1 MNLSLNARTTI
12 VALYTL
18 FAIFTILPNF
28 VNLPEGWWL
37 SKEKIVYG
45 LDIQGGAHL
54 VMGVDTKGV
63 VLEKTKRM
71 VRSLESDF
79 KEKKYAFKSIEL
91 ANNGEEITI
100 DFDGAA
106 PHKEIEDI
114 LKDQYGTTLQVIEN
128 TPTRIR
134 ARYFDAK
141 IREYKDQVIHQAIEV
156 IRNRVDE
163 FGVSEPVIAAQGTDR
178 ILVQLPGIKDSAR
191 AKDLIKKTAKLDF
204 QIVSEEVTPEKLAE
218 MIKNAETKGN
228 YALGKDDMPYSA
240 YVKRL
245 NADLAGQLP
254 KDTKVVF
261 EKAPQAVTME
271 NGKMPYLVRTDTE
284 LGGSQLEDASVMPG
298 EYGEPEVIFK
308 LDSEGR
314 RRFADITGK
323 NVNKRMAV
331 VLDEVVQSAPNIQGR
346 IDSSTARITL
356 GRGRDYQQTMSEANL
371 LATAL
376 RAGSLP
382 AALEQLEERTVG
394 PTVGMDAIK
403 KGQFA
408 GAVGILLVFVF
419 MLVYYKGF
427 GAVAC
432 LTLTL
437 NLIGLI
443 AFLSA
448 IGATLTLPGIA
459 GIVLTIGMAVDANVI
474 IYERIKEEMQKGS
487 NLRTAVQDGFSN
499 AFSAIWD
506 SNITTAMAGGV
517 LIYFGTGP
525 VKGFGVT
532 LLIGIFTSLFTAV
545 MATKVILDLLIQRVK
560 LKKLPI

>member
-1 MNLSLNARTTI
+1 MNLSLNARTAI
-12 VALYTL
+12 VGAYIL
-18 FAIFTILPNF
+18 FAILTILPNF
-28 VNLPEGWWL
+28 VDLPNGWWF

-54 VMGVDTKGV
+54 VMGVDTHGV
-63 VLEKTKRM
+63 MMEKTKRVM
-71 VRSLESDF
+71 RSLESEF
-79 KEKKYAFKSIEL
+79 KQKNYPFKAMEL
-91 ANNGEEITI
+91 SGNHEEITI
-100 DFDGAA
+100 DFEGNA
-106 PHKEIEDI
+106 PHKEIETL
-114 LKDQYGTTLQVIEN
+114 LKDEYGTTMQVVEN
-128 TPTRIR
+128 TPQRIR
-134 ARYFDAK
+134 LRYFDAK
-141 IREYKDQVIHQAIEV
+141 IREYQDQVIHQAIEV

-163 FGVSEPVIAAQGTDR
+163 FGVAEPVIAAQGSNR

-204 QIVSEEVTPEKLAE
+204 QIVSEEMTPDKVAE
-218 MIKNAETKGN
+218 LIKDAETKGN
-228 YALGKDDMPYSA
+228 YALAKDGMSYSQ
-240 YVKRL
+240 YIRRL
-245 NADLAGQLP
+245 NEDIAAKLP

-261 EKAPQAVTME
+261 EKAPNAVNLE
-271 NGKMPYLVRTDTE
+271 NGKIPYLVRTDTD

-298 EYGEPEVIFK
+298 EYGEPEVVFK
-308 LDSEGR
+308 LDPEGR

-356 GRGRDYQQTMSEANL
+356 GRGRDHQQTMNDANL

-394 PTVGMDAIK
+394 PSVGQDAIK
-403 KGQFA
+403 QGQFA
-408 GAVGILLVFVF
+408 GMVGILLVFAF
-419 MLVYYKGF
+419 MIMYYKGF
-427 GAVAC
+427 GVVAC
-432 LTLTL
+432 LTLFF

-448 IGATLTLPGIA
+448 LGATLTLPGIA

-474 IYERIKEEMQKGS
+474 IYERIKEELRKGS
-487 NLRTAVQDGFSN
+487 NTRAAIQDGFKH
-499 AFSAIWD
+499 AFAAIWD
-506 SNITTAMAGGV
+506 ANITTAMAGGV
-517 LIYFGTGP
+517 LIYFGTGS

-545 MATKVILDLLIQRVK
+545 MATKVVLDIMVQKFKISR
-560 LKKLPI
+560 LPI

>member
-1 MNLSLNARTTI
+1 MNLSLNARTGI
-12 VALYTL
+12 LAAYLI
-18 FAIFTILPNF
+18 FAILTILPNF
-28 VNLPEGWWL
+28 VDLPAGWWF

-63 VLEKTKRM
+63 VAEKTKRTL
-71 VRSLESDF
+71 RSIEAEMKAKNLP
-79 KEKKYAFKSIEL
+79 FKSVQL
-91 ANNGEEITI
+91 TDNNEEIVI
-100 DFDGAA
+100 DFDGSVA
-106 PHKEIEDI
+106 HKEVDAL
-114 LKDQYGTTLQVIEN
+114 LKDEYGTTLQVIEN
-128 TPTRIR
+128 TPTKIR

-141 IREYKDQVIHQAIEV
+141 IREYQDQVIHQAIEV

-191 AKDLIKKTAKLDF
+191 AKELIKKTAKLDF
-204 QIVSEEVTPEKLAE
+204 QIVDDNFPPEKAAALVKEAE
-218 MIKNAETKGN
+218 DKGG
-228 YALGKDDMPYSA
+228 YSLGKNEITYSQ
-240 YVKRL
+240 YVKKI
-245 NADLAGQLP
+245 NQDLAGKLP

-261 EKAPQAVTME
+261 EKAPNAVNME
-271 NGKMPYLVRTDTE
+271 NGKIPYVVHTDTD

-298 EYGEPEVIFK
+298 EYGEPEVVFK
-308 LDSEGR
+308 LSADGR
-314 RRFADITGK
+314 RQFADITGK
-323 NVNKRMAV
+323 NINKRMAV

-346 IDSSTARITL
+346 IDSQTARITL
-356 GRGRDYQQTMSEANL
+356 GRGRDHQQSMNEANL

-394 PTVGMDAIK
+394 PSVGLDAIK
-403 KGQFA
+403 QGQHA
-408 GAVGILLVFVF
+408 GAIGILLVFIF

-432 LTLTL
+432 LTLFF
-437 NLIGLI
+437 NLIGLV

-448 IGATLTLPGIA
+448 LGATLTLPGLA

-474 IYERIKEEMQKGS
+474 IFERVKEEMAKGA
-487 NLRTAVQDGFSN
+487 NLRLAVQDGFAH
-499 AFSAIWD
+499 AFTAIWD
-506 SNITTAMAGGV
+506 ANITTAMAGGI
-517 LIYFGTGP
+517 LIYFGTGS

-545 MATKVILDLLIQRVK
+545 MATKVVLDLLIQK
-560 LKKLPI
+560 LKIKKLPI

>member
-1 MNLSLNARTTI
+1 MNLSLNARATI
-12 VALYTL
+12 VGLYTL
-18 FAIFTILPNF
+18 FAIFMILPNF
-28 VNLPEGWWL
+28 VQLPDGWWF
-37 SKEKIVYG
+37 SKEKIILG

-63 VLEKTKRM
+63 VAEKTKRTL
-71 VRSLESDF
+71 RSLEAEF
-79 KEKKYAFKSIEL
+79 KEKKYPFKSIEL
-91 ANNGEEITI
+91 SKDNEEITI
-100 DFDGAA
+100 DFDGAT
-106 PHKEIEDI
+106 PHKEIEEI
-114 LKDQYGTTLQVIEN
+114 LKDQYGSTLEIIEN
-128 TPTRIR
+128 TPQRIR
-134 ARYFDAK
+134 ARYFEAK

-178 ILVQLPGIKDSAR
+178 ILVQLPGIKDSVR
-191 AKDLIKKTAKLDF
+191 AKELIKKTARLDF
-204 QIVSEEVTPEKLAE
+204 QIVAEEVSAEKLAE
-218 MIKNAETKGN
+218 FIKDGETKGN
-228 YALGKDDMPYSA
+228 YSLGKDGLTYSL
-240 YVKRL
+240 YIKRL
-245 NADLAGQLP
+245 NADLAGKLP

-261 EKAPQAVTME
+261 EKAPSAVNME
-271 NGKMPYLVRTDTE
+271 NGKIPYLVKTDTD

-298 EYGEPEVIFK
+298 EFGEPEVVFK
-308 LDSEGR
+308 LSSDGR
-314 RRFADITGK
+314 RNFADITGK

-331 VLDEVVQSAPNIQGR
+331 VLDEVVQSAPNIQGK
-346 IDSSTARITL
+346 IDSATARITL
-356 GRGRDYQQTMSEANL
+356 GRGRDHQQTLSEANL

-394 PTVGMDAIK
+394 PTVGMDAIR
-403 KGQFA
+403 KGQTA
-408 GAVGILLVFVF
+408 GMVGILLVFLF
-419 MLVYYKGF
+419 MVIYYKGF
-427 GAVAC
+427 GAVAS

-474 IYERIKEEMQKGS
+474 IYERIKEEMKKGA
-487 NLRTAVQDGFSN
+487 NLRTAVNDGFKH
-499 AFSAIWD
+499 AFSSIWD
-506 SNITTAMAGGV
+506 SNITTAMAGGI

-545 MATKVILDLLIQRVK
+545 MATKVVLDLLIQK
-560 LKKLPI
+560 FKIKKLPI

>member
-1 MNLSLNARTTI
+1 MNLSLGARTTI
-12 VALYTL
+12 VSLYTL
-18 FAIFTILPNF
+18 FAVFTILPNF
-28 VNLPEGWWL
+28 VELPQGWWF

-63 VLEKTKRM
+63 LIEKTKRTA
-71 VRSLESDF
+71 RSLEAEF
-79 KEKKYAFKSIEL
+79 KAKNFPFKSIEL
-91 ANNGEEITI
+91 DSNGEELVV
-100 DFDGAA
+100 DFEGTV
-106 PHKEIEDI
+106 PHTEVEKI
-114 LKDQYGTTLQVIEN
+114 LKDEYGTILQVVEN
-128 TPTRIR
+128 TPVKMRL
-134 ARYFDAK
+134 RYFDAK
-141 IREYKDQVIHQAIEV
+141 IREYQDQVIHQAIEV

-163 FGVSEPVIAAQGTDR
+163 FGVAEPVIQAQGANH

-191 AKDLIKKTAKLDF
+191 AKELIKKTARLDF
-204 QIVSEEVTPEKLAE
+204 QIVSEDVSPEKVQE
-218 MIKNAETKGN
+218 MVKDVETKGG
-228 YALGKDDMPYSA
+228 YALGKDNITYSQ
-240 YVKRL
+240 YVKRI
-245 NADLAGQLP
+245 NADLVGKLP

-261 EKAPQAVTME
+261 EKAPNAVTME
-271 NGKMPYLVRTDTE
+271 NGKIAFLVRTDTD

-308 LDSEGR
+308 LDTDGR

-356 GRGRDYQQTMSEANL
+356 GKGRDHQQTMNEANL

-376 RAGSLP
+376 RAGALP

-394 PTVGMDAIK
+394 PSVGQDAIK
-403 KGQFA
+403 QGRFA
-408 GAVGILLVFVF
+408 GMVGILLVFAF
-419 MLVYYKGF
+419 MILYYKGF
-427 GAVAC
+427 GLVAC
-432 LTLTL
+432 VTLFL

-448 IGATLTLPGIA
+448 LGATLTLPGLA

-474 IYERIKEEMQKGS
+474 IYERVKEEMRKGA
-487 NLRTAVQDGFSN
+487 NLRTSIQDGFKH
-499 AFSAIWD
+499 AFTAIWD
-506 SNITTAMAGGV
+506 ANITTAMAGGV

-545 MATKVILDLLIQRVK
+545 MATKVILDLLIQK
-560 LKKLPI
+560 LKITKLPI

>member
-1 MNLSLNARTTI
+1 MNLTLGVRTTI
-12 VALYTL
+12 VALYTV
-18 FAIFTILPNF
+18 FAIFMVLPNV
-28 VNLPEGWWL
+28 VNLPEGWWF

-63 VLEKTKRM
+63 VTEKTKRM
-71 VRSLESDF
+71 VRSLEAEF
-79 KEKKYAFKSIEL
+79 KAKNYPYKSIEL
-91 ANNGEEITI
+91 VNNNEEIVI
-100 DFDGAA
+100 DFDGAG
-106 PHKEIEDI
+106 PHREIDDI
-114 LKDQYGTTLQVIEN
+114 LKDQYAATLQLVEN
-128 TPTRIR
+128 TPQRIR
-134 ARYFDAK
+134 ARYYEAK
-141 IREYKDQVIHQAIEV
+141 IREYQDQVIHQAIEV

-163 FGVSEPVIAAQGTDR
+163 FGVAEPVIAAQGTDR
-178 ILVQLPGIKDSAR
+178 ILVQLPGIKDSVR
-191 AKDLIKKTAKLDF
+191 AKELIKKTAKLDF
-204 QIVSEEVTPEKLAE
+204 QIVDETVSPDKVAE
-218 MIKNAETKGN
+218 LIKDAETKGN
-228 YALGKDDMPYSA
+228 YALGKEDMTYSQ

-245 NADLAGQLP
+245 NADLAGKLP
-254 KDTKVVF
+254 KDSKVVF
-261 EKAPQAVTME
+261 EKAPNAVNME
-271 NGKMPYLVRTDTE
+271 NGKIPYLVRTDTE

-308 LDSEGR
+308 LDSDGR
-314 RRFADITGK
+314 RRFAEITGK
-323 NVNKRMAV
+323 NINKRMAV

-346 IDSSTARITL
+346 IDSDTARITL
-356 GRGRDYQQTMSEANL
+356 GRGRDYQQTMNEANL

-382 AALEQLEERTVG
+382 AALEQQEERTVG
-394 PTVGMDAIK
+394 PTVGLDAIK

-408 GAVGILLVFVF
+408 GIVGVLLVFAF
-419 MLVYYKGF
+419 MLIYYKGF

-437 NLIGLI
+437 NAVGLI

-474 IYERIKEEMQKGS
+474 IYERIKEELVKGA
-487 NLRTAVQDGFSN
+487 NLRTAVQDGFKN

-506 SNITTAMAGGV
+506 SNISTALAGGI

-545 MATKVILDLLIQRVK
+545 VATKVVLDLLIQK
-560 LKKLPI
+560 MKINKLPI